1 MLLRQPFSDFDR
13 SFAALDEFRRRFENA
28 LVSRD
33 EPEDVAWPLGVL
45 SDTGNALCLVMDVP
59 GLAEK
64 DVQLSITEDVLTIK
78 GERHVEA
85 PAKYAT
91 HRQERGG
98 FTFARS
104 FTLPVKVNAETVAA
118 RLKDGVLTVTMPKTP
133 ESQPRQITV
142 KSS

>member
-1 MLLRQPFSDFDR
+1 MLFQHRFSDFDR
-13 SFAALDEFRRRFENA
+13 SFVVLDEFRRRFEKA
-28 LVSRD
+28 VVSRGA
-33 EPEDVAWPLGVL
+33 PEDGGSPSGMLT
-45 SDTGNALCLVMDVP
+45 DTGTALCLVMDVP

-78 GERHVEA
+78 GTRHVEA
-85 PAKYAT
+85 PKTYAT

-104 FTLPVKVNAETVAA
+104 FTLPAKVNAEAVTAG
-118 RLKDGVLTVTMPKTP
+118 LKDGVLTVTMPKSP
-133 ESQPRQITV
+133 ESQPRHITV